1 MLRKLMKHEFLASY
15 RVHVSLYLGVLVLS
29 LISMFSFQ
37 FEREVFAAMIF
48 GLLMLT
54 IGALSVFTLY
64 NIVVSMY
71 GRVYGKPGYLL
82 FSTPAK
88 TWEIM
93 VAKVVINVFWLFM
106 TTFVSLLAFYLFFI
120 VVVPDGFLQE
130 ISGMFAQFIQVDYPF
145 WIALGVQVFVGLLY
159 QIGFFA
165 FLFALLNLIYK
176 GEKKLLMGFLLYF
189 GLNYVVNGVV
199 SLFSTSMVGFEMDMI
214 DGILRF
220 DSSQL
225 WAVTA
230 VYLVAA
236 VILYGVTYYWMDRKL
251 ELQ

>member
-1 MLRKLMKHEFLASY
+1 MLRKLIKHELLASY
-15 RVHVSLYLGVLVLS
+15 RVHLSLYLAVLALS
-29 LISMFSFQ
+29 VISMFSFQ
-37 FEREVFAAMIF
+37 FEREMFAALVF

-88 TWEIM
+88 TWEIL
-93 VAKVVINVFWLFM
+93 VSKVLVNLFWLFM
-106 TTFVSLLAFYLFFI
+106 TTLVSLIAFSLFFL
-120 VVVPDGFLQE
+120 VVVPEGFLQE
-130 ISGMFAQFIQVDYPF
+130 FTAMFGQLFQVDASF
-145 WIALGVQVFVGLLY
+145 WIAIGVQIFVGLLY

-165 FLFALLNLIYK
+165 FLFALLNLVYK

-199 SLFSTSMVGFEMDMI
+199 SVFSTSMMGFDIDMAE
-214 DGILRF
+214 GVVRF
-220 DSSQL
+220 DSAQL
-225 WAVTA
+225 WGMTA
-230 VYLVAA
+230 VYFVVAL
-236 VILYGVTYYWMDRKL
+236 ILYGATYYWMDRKL

>member
-37 FEREVFAAMIF
+37 FEREVFAFMIF

-88 TWEIM
+88 TWEIL

-106 TTFVSLLAFYLFFI
+106 TTLVSLLAFTLFF
-120 VVVPDGFLQE
+120 VVVIPDGFLQE
-130 ISGMFAQFIQVDYPF
+130 ISGMFAQFLQIDSSF
-145 WIALGVQVFVGLLY
+145 WIAIGVQAFVGLLY

-199 SLFSTSMVGFEMDMI
+199 SLFSTSMIGFEMDVI
-214 DGILRF
+214 DGIVRF

-225 WAVTA
+225 WGVTA
-230 VYLVAA
+230 VYFIAA

>member
-1 MLRKLMKHEFLASY
+1 MLKKLIKHELLASY
-15 RVHVSLYLGVLVLS
+15 RVHISLYLGVLLLS
-29 LISMFSFQ
+29 VISMFSFQ
-37 FEREVFAAMIF
+37 YEREVFAVMIF

-88 TWEIM
+88 TWEIL
-93 VAKVVINVFWLFM
+93 VAKVVVNLFWLFM
-106 TTFVSLLAFYLFFI
+106 TTLVSLIAFAMFFL
-120 VVVPDGFLQE
+120 VVVPDGFFQD
-130 ISGMFAQFIQVDYPF
+130 FASLFNQFVQIDSSF
-145 WIALGVQVFVGLLY
+145 WIAIGIQVLVGLLY

-176 GEKKLLMGFLLYF
+176 GEKKLVMGFLLYF
-189 GLNYVVNGVV
+189 GLNYVVNGVI
-199 SLFSTSMVGFEMDMI
+199 SLFSTSMMGFDVNMV
-214 DGILRF
+214 DGIIRF

-225 WAVTA
+225 WGMTA
-230 VYLVAA
+230 VYFVAA
-236 VILYGVTYYWMDRKL
+236 VILYGMTYYWMDKKL